1 MGPFYLRDLN
11 SVLSDC
17 WNYTWCYIWWAN
29 AFCLFSQR
37 LVNLCETYYLP
48 YASGKI
54 YWRTLSSFFN
64 ALFSPLGL
72 LFLGSLPPLKT
83 QTPVFSSQVQWK
95 CRKYYA
101 GFFFFFL
108 LDFFALRCESAN
120 TLRTKR
126 CREVW
131 LRWMYYSYCQDPC
144 PLSPDC
150 LWSVFEVFKHL
161 FYVFFPKFIGVLCG
175 EINLKPAIEFCI
187 QAAIYGVLATGEQT
201 LNTFLN
207 IE

>member
-1 MGPFYLRDLN
+1 MWNILFAICLRKNLLKNIEFIFQCPFFPARIIVSGIFATFKN
-11 SVLSDC
+11 S
-17 WNYTWCYIWWAN
+17 N
-29 AFCLFSQR
+29 
-37 LVNLCETYYLP
+37 
-48 YASGKI
+48 
-54 YWRTLSSFFN
+54 SSFF
-64 ALFSPLGL
+64 LSSPV
-72 LFLGSLPPLKT
+72 K
-83 QTPVFSSQVQWK
+83 VQK
-95 CRKYYA
+95 ILCR
-101 GFFFFFL
+101 FFFFFL